1 MSAAAS
7 ANPVYANVA
16 FLRIPE
22 FDARSV
28 TEQASLKDRLEGRVK
43 AVLGPIAAGDRVV
56 LDADDGVALV
66 LFGDSARALRIA
78 QSLRGEEAF
87 LQVGLNYGPLALTSQ
102 GPDGRVFGD
111 GLAAAAAAA
120 RFAAPEKIL
129 VTQDFVRAL
138 ETNAP
143 ELAAELTSAGEF
155 TDTRVRQHQLFT
167 PDPVRGAQRRRRI
180 LWTTLGGVAAIVL
193 LGVFAR
199 EANRIFFPPRPAI
212 ITLLVKPRGEVFVN
226 GVSKGVAPPLKHLEV
241 EAGKHVITIR
251 NAGSPPLEL
260 ALNLMAGEETT
271 ITHTFT
277 VRPSPPPRKPA
288 AKPEKSEPDLW
299 RDFKNLFK
307 GT

>member
-1 MSAAAS
+1 MSVKDHQRMSAAAS

-87 LQVGLNYGPLALTSQ
+87 LQVGLNYGPLALTS
-102 GPDGRVFGD
+102 P
-111 GLAAAAAAA
+111 
-120 RFAAPEKIL
+120 K
-129 VTQDFVRAL
+129 T
-138 ETNAP
+138 
-143 ELAAELTSAGEF
+143 
-155 TDTRVRQHQLFT
+155 
-167 PDPVRGAQRRRRI
+167 
-180 LWTTLGGVAAIVL
+180 
-193 LGVFAR
+193 
-199 EANRIFFPPRPAI
+199 
-212 ITLLVKPRGEVFVN
+212 
-226 GVSKGVAPPLKHLEV
+226 
-241 EAGKHVITIR
+241 
-251 NAGSPPLEL
+251 
-260 ALNLMAGEETT
+260 
-271 ITHTFT
+271 
-277 VRPSPPPRKPA
+277 RPSG
-288 AKPEKSEPDLW
+288 PDLW

>member
-1 MSAAAS
+1 MSAAPS

-43 AVLGPIAAGDRVV
+43 AALAPVAAHDRVV

-66 LFGDSARALRIA
+66 LFGDCARALRIA

-87 LQVGLNYGPLALTSQ
+87 LQVGLNYGPLALTSPP
-102 GPDGRVFGD
+102 GPEARVFGD
-111 GLAAAAAAA
+111 GLASAAAAA
-120 RFAAPEKIL
+120 RFATPDKIL

-138 ETNAP
+138 EASAP
-143 ELAAELTSAGEF
+143 ELAADLTSAGEF

-167 PDPVRGAQRRRRI
+167 PNPVRGAQRRRRI
-180 LWTTLGGVAAIVL
+180 AWTTVGGVAAILL

-212 ITLLVKPRGEVFVN
+212 VTLAVKPRGEVFVN
-226 GVSKGVAPPLKHLEV
+226 GLSKGVAPPLKNLEL
-241 EAGKHVITIR
+241 EAGRHVITIR

-260 ALNLMAGEETT
+260 ALNLKAGEETT
-271 ITHTFT
+271 ITHTFAT
-277 VRPSPPPRKPA
+277 PRPPAPRKPQP
-288 AKPEKSEPDLW
+288 KPEQKPDFW
-299 RDFKNLFK
+299 RDFKNFFG

>member
-1 MSAAAS
+1 MSAPPF
-7 ANPVYANVA
+7 ANPVYAYVA

-28 TEQASLKDRLEGRVK
+28 TEQASLKDRLESRVK
-43 AVLGPIAAGDRVV
+43 AALAPMAQRDRVV

-102 GPDGRVFGD
+102 GSEARVFGD

-120 RFAAPEKIL
+120 RFATPEKIL

-143 ELAAELTSAGEF
+143 DLAADLMSAGEF

-167 PDPVRGAQRRRRI
+167 PDPVRGAQRRRR
-180 LWTTLGGVAAIVL
+180 TLLITGGGVAAILL

-199 EANRIFFPPRPAI
+199 EANRIFFPPSPAI
-212 ITLLVKPRGEVFVN
+212 ITLAVKPRGEVFVD
-226 GVSKGVAPPLKHLEV
+226 GVSKGLSPPLKNLEV
-241 EAGKHVITIR
+241 EAGKHVVTIR
-251 NAGSPPLEL
+251 NPGSPPLEIS
-260 ALNLMAGEETT
+260 LNLKAGEETT
-271 ITHTFT
+271 ITHTFPA
-277 VRPSPPPRKPA
+277 RRAEPRKPQ
-288 AKPEKSEPDLW
+288 PQPDFW
-299 RDFKNLFK
+299 RDLRKKF
-307 GT
+307 GGS

>member
-1 MSAAAS
+1 MTAS
-7 ANPVYANVA
+7 ASASPVYANVA

-43 AVLGPIAAGDRVV
+43 AALGPVVPGDRVV

-102 GPDGRVFGD
+102 GPEARVFGD
-111 GLAAAAAAA
+111 GLASAAAAA
-120 RFAAPEKIL
+120 RFATPEKIL

-138 ETNAP
+138 ETQAP

-180 LWTTLGGVAAIVL
+180 LWSTVGGVAAILL

-212 ITLLVKPRGEVFVN
+212 ITLAVKPRGEVFVD
-226 GVSKGVAPPLKHLEV
+226 GISKGITPPLKNLEV
-241 EAGKHVITIR
+241 AAGKHVVTIR
-251 NAGSPPLEL
+251 NPGAPPLEL
-260 ALNLMAGEETT
+260 ALNLKAGEETT
-271 ITHTFT
+271 ITHTFAT
-277 VRPSPPPRKPA
+277 RPPAARKPQQQ
-288 AKPEKSEPDLW
+288 ESNFW
-299 RDFKNLFK
+299 RDLKKSF
-307 GT
+307 GGS

>member
-1 MSAAAS
+1 MSAALS

-43 AVLGPIAAGDRVV
+43 AALAPVAARDRAV
-56 LDADDGVALV
+56 LDTDDGVALV
-66 LFGDSARALRIA
+66 LFGDCARALRIA

-87 LQVGLNYGPLALTSQ
+87 LQVGLNYGPLALTSP
-102 GPDGRVFGD
+102 GPEGRVFGD
-111 GLAAAAAAA
+111 GLASAAAAA
-120 RFAAPEKIL
+120 RFATPDKIL

-138 ETNAP
+138 EANAP
-143 ELAAELTSAGEF
+143 ALAAELTSAGEF
-155 TDTRVRQHQLFT
+155 TDTRVRQHQLYT

-180 LWTTLGGVAAIVL
+180 LWTTVGGVAAIL
-193 LGVFAR
+193 FLGIFAR

-212 ITLLVKPRGEVFVN
+212 VTLAVKPRGEVFVN
-226 GVSKGVAPPLKHLEV
+226 GISKGVAPPLKNLEL

-251 NAGSPPLEL
+251 NAGSPPLEI
-260 ALNLMAGEETT
+260 ALNLKSGEETT
-271 ITHTFT
+271 ITHTFAAP
-277 VRPSPPPRKPA
+277 RPPAQRKPQQ
-288 AKPEKSEPDLW
+288 KPEQKPDFW
-299 RDFKNLFK
+299 RDFKNLFG